1 MTYHAFLPIFR
12 VGGTNYEIGYE
23 IGRKFKDRIKRAF
36 IQSVI
41 YNYLKEIDRLQPEW
55 FDNLHEHAKKHFPQY
70 LAEISGIA
78 EGAGLDYRDIALI
91 NFRGSFP
98 EKGCSTVIF
107 KQQDKIILAH
117 NEDHE
122 TVLGELAYLL
132 IVELQDGTSFLAY
145 TYPGCLPGYSFSFNS
160 HGIIMCANAMPDPDN
175 QMGVPRH
182 LLDRSMLEANNIEDA
197 LQRILI
203 PQRSGAFSYN
213 LVSKNEKRVI
223 NLEIT
228 SKKHYVTEI
237 QDKYFHANHFISD
250 ELKGLSIPPGTTQIR
265 YERGVKLISQT
276 SQISTKEALKIL
288 SDDKIFLPRQ
298 KRVRTQYGNY
308 YGGTLCAALFEIA
321 EDIILQLYPPTQHK
335 ETFIQFSLSNIA

>member
-1 MTYHAFLPIFR
+1 MTNKAFLPVFR
-12 VGGTNYEIGYE
+12 VEGTNYEIGFE
-23 IGRKFKDRIKRAF
+23 IGRKFKDRINRAF
-36 IQSVI
+36 KQSVI
-41 YNYLKEIDRLQPEW
+41 YNYLIEIDRLKPEW
-55 FDNLHEHAKKHFPQY
+55 FDCLHEHAKKHFPQY
-70 LAEISGIA
+70 LAEITGIA

-145 TYPGCLPGYSFSFNS
+145 TYPGCLPGFSSSFNS
-160 HGIIMCANAMPDPDN
+160 HGIVMSANAMPDPDV
-175 QMGVPRH
+175 QIGVPRH
-182 LLDRSMLEANNIEDA
+182 LFDRSMLEANNIEDV
-197 LQRILI
+197 LQRILM

-213 LVSKNEKRVI
+213 LVSMKEKRVI

-228 SKKHYVTEI
+228 SKMHYMTEI
-237 QDKYFHANHFISD
+237 QDKYFHTNHFISD

-265 YERGVKLISQT
+265 YKRGVELISHT
-276 SQISTKEALKIL
+276 SQMSTKEALKIL

-298 KRVRTQYGNY
+298 KRVRTQYGHY
-308 YGGTLCAALFEIA
+308 YGGTLCTALFEIA
-321 EDIILQLYPPTQHK
+321 EDLILQLYPPTQQK
-335 ETFIQFSLSNIA
+335 EKFVQFSLSNIT